1 MTRDPSSAGNLTGS
15 LLVAHPSLRDEN
27 FRRSIILLSH
37 HSAEDG
43 AVGIVLNRPA
53 GQSISDMSTDIFPAF
68 LSSIPVFTGGP
79 VSDADLLL
87 ASIEW
92 DVASN
97 SVTFQ
102 TFGDPAEADEIPSET
117 RPTLRA
123 FLGYSGWS
131 RGQLEAEIAQTGW
144 LVVPPTASL
153 IAAHNTDDA
162 WRTLMRSVSPVH
174 HLLSKMPDD
183 PSLN

>member
-15 LLVAHPSLRDEN
+15 LLVAHPSLRDTN
-27 FRRSIILLSH
+27 FRRTIILLSH

-43 AVGIVLNRPA
+43 AIGIVLNRPA
-53 GQSISDMSTDIFPAF
+53 GQSISDLSTDVLPTF
-68 LSSIPVFTGGP
+68 LSTVPVFTGGP

-92 DVASN
+92 DHASS
-97 SVTFQ
+97 SVVFQ
-102 TFGDPAEADEIPSET
+102 TFGDPAEAEEIPDET

-144 LVVPPTASL
+144 IVVPPSKPL
-153 IAAHNTDDA
+153 IDVANADEA
-162 WRTLMRSVSPVH
+162 WRTLMRSISPVH
-174 HLLSKMPDD
+174 HLLSEMPDD

>member
-1 MTRDPSSAGNLTGS
+1 MTRDQPSAGNLTGS
-15 LLVAHPSLRDEN
+15 LLVAHPSLRDAN
-27 FRRSIILLSH
+27 FRRTIILLSH

-53 GQSISDMSTDIFPAF
+53 GQSISDLSTEIVPSF
-68 LSSIPVFTGGP
+68 LATVPVFTGGP

-92 DVASN
+92 DLASS
-97 SVTFQ
+97 SVIFQ
-102 TFGDPAEADEIPSET
+102 TFGDPAEAEEIPSRT
-117 RPTLRA
+117 RPALRA

-144 LVVPPTASL
+144 LIVPPTQSL

-162 WRTLMRSVSPVH
+162 WRTLMRSISPVH
-174 HLLSKMPDD
+174 HLLAEMPDD